1 MPETVRTTITL
12 VVLAVLVALA
22 AVWGWNAATDS
33 LPAKVDRPVCVDTEV
48 EAGDRLY
55 PQQVTVSVYN
65 ASDRSGLAG
74 RTMRDLE
81 DAGFAEGRTGDA
93 ARTKVGEVAIW
104 STEPAGPAVRLV
116 ASYLGD
122 VDIERREGLG
132 PGVTVVVGKDF
143 GRPGEG
149 ERYVEV
155 AEAATV
161 CGPAVD

>member
-1 MPETVRTTITL
+1 MSESVRTAVT
-12 VVLAVLVALA
+12 LAVLALLVVLA
-22 AVWGWNAATDS
+22 AVWGWSAATDS

-48 EAGDRLY
+48 GAGDRLY

-65 ASDRSGLAG
+65 ASNRSGLAG

-81 DAGFAEGRTGDA
+81 DAGFGEGRTGDA
-93 ARTKVGEVAIW
+93 SRTRVAYAEIW
-104 STEPAGPAVRLV
+104 STEPAGPAVQLV

-143 GRPGEG
+143 GRAVAG

-155 AEAATV
+155 TEGTTV
-161 CGPAVD
+161 CGPPVD